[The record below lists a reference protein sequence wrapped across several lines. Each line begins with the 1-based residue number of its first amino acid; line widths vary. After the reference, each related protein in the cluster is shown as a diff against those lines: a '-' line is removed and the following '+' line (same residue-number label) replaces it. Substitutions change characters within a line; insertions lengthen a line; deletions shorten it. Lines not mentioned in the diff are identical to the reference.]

1 MSKALRRKPES
12 HRRHM
17 IRLNNVLI
25 LIAALL
31 VAIQQPARAQ
41 DSYPTHPIRLIVG
54 FAAGS
59 SGDVAARIVSHRL
72 GDLLGQ
78 TVVVENRPGASS
90 MIATEYV
97 ARSAKDGYTLLF
109 GTIAMTI
116 NPILMPNKAPDVE
129 KDLAP
134 IVLVGSIPNILVV
147 NPNLNVKDVKEL
159 IALAKQKPDEL
170 LYGAAGLGSGPHIA
184 TELFKQMAG
193 IKLTGVL
200 YPGSAQTA
208 MDLISGRIQVMFA
221 PASTVLGFIK
231 DGRVKALATSEA
243 KRASIA
249 PNLPTIS
256 EAALPG
262 YATGLWFGILGP
274 AGTPK
279 PIVDKISEATNK
291 ALKDPDVLKQLETQG
306 LNALGGSPDNFAAFI
321 KSETRRWTRV
331 MHDMDADKMRKGETA
346 KP

>member
-1 MSKALRRKPES
+1 MRRFIS
-12 HRRHM
+12 A
-17 IRLNNVLI
+17 VT
-25 LIAALL
+25 LIAAFGF
-31 VAIQQPARAQ
+31 ISCQSGWAQ
-41 DSYPTHPIRLIVG
+41 ESYPTHPIRLVVG

-59 SGDVAARIVSHRL
+59 SGDVAARIVGHKL
-72 GDLLGQ
+72 GELLGQ

-90 MIATEYV
+90 MIATDFV

-116 NPILMPNKAPDVE
+116 NPILMPNKAPNIERDMT
-129 KDLAP
+129 P
-134 IVLVGSIPNILVV
+134 IVLVGSIPNVLVV
-147 NPNLNVKDVKEL
+147 NPSLNVKDVKEL

-184 TELFKQMAG
+184 TELFKQMAD
-193 IKLTGVL
+193 IKMTGVL

-249 PNLPTIS
+249 PDLPTIG

-279 PIVDKISEATNK
+279 PIVDKVSEAANK

-306 LNALGGSPDNFAAFI
+306 LNALGGSPDDFAAFI
-321 KSETRRWTRV
+321 KSETQRWARV
-331 MHDMDADKMRKGETA
+331 MHDIDANKMKKGETE

>member
-1 MSKALRRKPES
+1 MN
-12 HRRHM
+12 
-17 IRLNNVLI
+17 RLTQVLI

-31 VAIQQPARAQ
+31 GAAHGPALAQ
-41 DSYPTHPIRLIVG
+41 ESYPTHPVRLVVG

-59 SGDVAARIVSHRL
+59 SGDVAARIVSHKL

-78 TVVVENRPGASS
+78 TMVVENRPGASS
-90 MIATEYV
+90 MIATDYV

-116 NPILMPNKAPDVE
+116 NPILMPNKAPNIE

-147 NPNLNVKDVKEL
+147 NPSLNVKDVKDL
-159 IALAKQKPDEL
+159 IALARQKPDEL

-193 IKLTGVL
+193 IKMTGVL

-221 PASTVLGFIK
+221 PASTVLGFMK

-243 KRASIA
+243 KRASVA
-249 PNLPTIS
+249 PDLPTIG

-274 AGTPK
+274 AGTPR
-279 PIVDKISEATNK
+279 PVIDKISEAANK
-291 ALKDPDVLKQLETQG
+291 ALKDPEVIKQLETQG
-306 LNALGGSPDNFAAFI
+306 LNPLGGSPDDFAAFI
-321 KSETRRWTRV
+321 KSETQRWARV
-331 MHDMDADKMRKGETA
+331 MRDMDASKMKNEEA
-346 KP
+346 KRP

>member
-1 MSKALRRKPES
+1 
-12 HRRHM
+12 M
-17 IRLNNVLI
+17 IRLKNGLI

-31 VAIQQPARAQ
+31 FAMHAPARAQ
-41 DSYPTHPIRLIVG
+41 ENYPTHPIRLVVG

-59 SGDVAARIVSHRL
+59 SGDVAARIVSHKL

-147 NPNLNVKDVKEL
+147 NPGLDVKDVKEL

-249 PNLPTIS
+249 PDLPTIG

-279 PIVDKISEATNK
+279 PIITKISEAANK

-306 LNALGGSPDNFAAFI
+306 LNPLGGSPDDFAAFI
-321 KSETRRWTRV
+321 KNEMQRWARV
-331 MHDMDADKMRKGETA
+331 MHDIDANKMRKEEPA

>member
-1 MSKALRRKPES
+1 
-12 HRRHM
+12 M
-17 IRLNNVLI
+17 IRLKNGLI

-31 VAIQQPARAQ
+31 FAMHAPARAQ
-41 DSYPTHPIRLIVG
+41 ENYPTHPIRLVVG

-59 SGDVAARIVSHRL
+59 SGDVAARIVSHKL

-147 NPNLNVKDVKEL
+147 NPGLDVKDVKEL

-249 PNLPTIS
+249 PDLPTIG

-279 PIVDKISEATNK
+279 PIITKISEAANK

-306 LNALGGSPDNFAAFI
+306 LNPLGGSPDDFAAFI
-321 KSETRRWTRV
+321 KNETQRWARV
-331 MHDMDADKMRKGETA
+331 MHDIDANKMRKEEPA